1 MNKYKELIK
10 NIGLLTVSNFGS
22 KILSF
27 LLVPLYTAKL
37 TTEQY
42 GSYDYIYTTISLLI
56 PILKINI
63 SKESKIA
70 IKVDLPG
77 AEELD
82 KAITEHQELVQEEN
96 FMQGIIG
103 EKNTHINEDEQNY
116 IEEIAINKF
125 EVEDFDEKPKRRG
138 RHF

>member
-1 MNKYKELIK
+1 M
-10 NIGLLTVSNFGS
+10 
-22 KILSF
+22 
-27 LLVPLYTAKL
+27 LVTQ
-37 TTEQY
+37 EE
-42 GSYDYIYTTISLLI
+42 II
-56 PILKINI
+56 
-63 SKESKIA
+63 KIA
-70 IKVDLPG
+70 IIIVLIILIICAIILKRKISKDSTETIKVDFPG

-82 KAITEHQELVQEEN
+82 KAILEHQELVQEEN

-103 EKNTHINEDEQNY
+103 EKNTHINEDEPNY